1 MENFFFKDL
10 GKKFI
15 FYIFKIYFFIQNYR
29 LKQLRYKFKLVKP
42 SFVTSMEM
50 QFLRLVSK
58 KCQCLAT
65 QISRFKCFIAV
76 VVK

>member
-29 LKQLRYKFKLVKP
+29 LKQLRYKFKLAKP
-42 SFVTSMEM
+42 SFVTSM
-50 QFLRLVSK
+50 
-58 KCQCLAT
+58 
-65 QISRFKCFIAV
+65 
-76 VVK
+76 